1 MSKHLYT
8 KQYQETGVPKGPEVV
23 KHVKTDAR
31 PDVDGTPDGPAEGP
45 AKDGASDPT
54 GPAAK

>member
-1 MSKHLYT
+1 MAKRYYSE
-8 KQYQETGVPKGPEVV
+8 QYKETGNPNRPPIGQ
-23 KHVKTDAR
+23 HIKTDAR